1 MPEGWV
7 DFAGITTQRD
17 ALHAYSRD
25 LRQRVLAD
33 CDRGLSTRAAAT
45 KYSVSE
51 SWVRRLK
58 QRRRETGELA
68 PREPAAGPKP
78 SWQAYADRL
87 REAIRQTPDATLEE
101 LRGRLQLTV
110 ALSTLWRAIA
120 ALGLSV
126 KKK

>member
-1 MPEGWV
+1 M
-7 DFAGITTQRD
+7 
-17 ALHAYSRD
+17 HAYSVD

-33 CDRGLSTRAAAT
+33 CDRGLSTRAVAT

-58 QRRRETGELA
+58 QRRREAGEVA
-68 PREPAAGPKP
+68 ARIAAAGPKP
-78 SWQAYADRL
+78 SWGAYADRL
-87 REAIRQTPDATLEE
+87 RQAIRDQPDATLEE
-101 LRGRLQLTV
+101 LRDQLGLTV